1 MKDTNRIVWA
11 DFLRLI
17 AILMV
22 ICIHCA
28 DPFNVSPEARSNPE
42 YNFWGSIYGAFLR
55 PCVPLFVMLT
65 GMLLLSVR
73 EETGPFYKKR
83 MMRVLVP
90 FVVWSF
96 LYTIFPWLTGLV
108 GLDSSILTR
117 MFAYAGESPSQS
129 LGDSLHNLWMIPF
142 NFHTYT
148 VHLWYIYMLLGLYL
162 YLPFFSAWVKQASK
176 KQIRIFLGLWCITL
190 FLPYCREF
198 LSENLGGTCAWNDF
212 GILYYFSGFCGYLL
226 LGSYLKDTGNRLS
239 AGKTIG
245 LSIILFAVGYAV
257 TYDGVREMTAWP
269 DATERQVE
277 LFFLYCSPNVMMMTV
292 AVWLLAQKVKIT
304 SAFLVRAL
312 ANLTRC
318 GLGIYLI
325 HYFLVG
331 TGYLVVDNLGLPVPL
346 RVPVTALLVFTVA
359 WGLVAGCYR
368 AFPRA
373 ARWVM
378 G

>member
-1 MKDTNRIVWA
+1 
-11 DFLRLI
+11 
-17 AILMV
+17 
-22 ICIHCA
+22 
-28 DPFNVSPEARSNPE
+28 
-42 YNFWGSIYGAFLR
+42 
-55 PCVPLFVMLT
+55 MLT
-65 GMLLLSVR
+65 GMFLLPVR

-257 TYDGVREMTAWP
+257 TYDGFREMTAWP

>member
-1 MKDTNRIVWA
+1 
-11 DFLRLI
+11 
-17 AILMV
+17 
-22 ICIHCA
+22 
-28 DPFNVSPEARSNPE
+28 
-42 YNFWGSIYGAFLR
+42 
-55 PCVPLFVMLT
+55 
-65 GMLLLSVR
+65 
-73 EETGPFYKKR
+73 
-83 MMRVLVP
+83 
-90 FVVWSF
+90 
-96 LYTIFPWLTGLV
+96 
-108 GLDSSILTR
+108 
-117 MFAYAGESPSQS
+117 
-129 LGDSLHNLWMIPF
+129 MIPF

-257 TYDGVREMTAWP
+257 TYDGFREMTARP

-292 AVWLLAQKVKIT
+292 AVWLLAQKVKIYLPDSLLPGGYRLSGGGQSGFACT
-304 SAFLVRAL
+304 VTGSCHGPAGIHG
-312 ANLTRC
+312 
-318 GLGIYLI
+318 GLGPCSGMLQG
-325 HYFLVG
+325 FPESRQVG
-331 TGYLVVDNLGLPVPL
+331 DGVI
-346 RVPVTALLVFTVA
+346 RVSGPGAGGKFTFINHC
-359 WGLVAGCYR
+359 LY
-368 AFPRA
+368 
-373 ARWVM
+373 
-378 G
+378 

>member
-1 MKDTNRIVWA
+1 
-11 DFLRLI
+11 
-17 AILMV
+17 
-22 ICIHCA
+22 
-28 DPFNVSPEARSNPE
+28 
-42 YNFWGSIYGAFLR
+42 
-55 PCVPLFVMLT
+55 MLT
-65 GMLLLSVR
+65 GMFLLPVR

-257 TYDGVREMTAWP
+257 TYDGFREMTARP